1 MNVRR
6 CLRQLV
12 SPTGR
17 HRAPRPTEDTVP
29 VAELLRPAEV
39 NDLAHCPACKR
50 DTMHAF
56 QGDTR
61 TCFDCRRESPTAVP
75 RG

>member
-1 MNVRR
+1 MTVRR
-6 CLRQLV
+6 CLRQIV

-17 HRAPRPTEDTVP
+17 HRAPRAIEM
-29 VAELLRPAEV
+29 LRPAEV

-56 QGDTR
+56 QGSTR
-61 TCFDCRRESPTAVP
+61 TCFDCRTETPTAVP

>member
-6 CLRQLV
+6 CLRQIV

-17 HRAPRPTEDTVP
+17 HRAPRAVEM
-29 VAELLRPAEV
+29 LRPAEV
-39 NDLAHCPACKR
+39 NDLAYCPAEQR
-50 DTMHAF
+50 ITMHAF
-56 QGDTR
+56 QGRTR
-61 TCFDCRRESPTAVP
+61 ICFGCRHESPTAVP